1 MYCVNVTVYQVWY
14 EDLRMDSILTMDP
27 SSSRLTAA
35 AWAPT
40 RLSMFLTANTGGFLE
55 IRDYLVSHAAPF
67 LQIKIADYPLHSI
80 KVTVSCYMD

>member
-1 MYCVNVTVYQVWY
+1 MWY

-55 IRDYLVSHAAPF
+55 IRDYLVSHSAPF

-80 KVTVSCYMD
+80 KVTTKPEFIFFVLAKLL